1 MSDYK
6 ELYPLDI
13 SPQGD
18 TVKEAVLKNRD
29 EIKNLGK
36 EIGLMSS
43 GGGSGFRNRVL
54 AGKTSNGQFNYL
66 TGNGLSI
73 TIDGSTVPVLV
84 TFANGFN
91 DKGAIDYLSTI
102 TTKVSAWSVP
112 SYNTS
117 YLYVERSNLGGLS
130 YDSTTIKPVSSNTI
144 PIEATTGACY
154 YNTLEQ
160 KMYKYNG
167 VEWQAKQIVFVASV
181 TTNGTDVETI
191 AYWES
196 DDNSFIP
203 KHSITTDM
211 YKAQS
216 VDTSALSDNSVTADK
231 LSDNSVT
238 ADKLSDNSVTADKL
252 SDNSVTA
259 DKLADDVSTIINN
272 VLDKAWPVGAI
283 YTSTVPT
290 NPNTLFGFGM
300 WEYIEQGRVLL
311 SQGSSYP
318 VGSTGGSATHTL
330 SVSEIP
336 SHNHESTTSS
346 EGGHTHDGTT
356 SSNGNHSH
364 TVPLGDGSNDKIRKL
379 SSSGSD
385 AKTPITTSTTGYHDH
400 TFTTSSNGT
409 HTHTISI
416 SNTGSGAAH
425 NNMQPY
431 LSVYM
436 WERTA

>member
-1 MSDYK
+1 M
-6 ELYPLDI
+6 
-13 SPQGD
+13 
-18 TVKEAVLKNRD
+18 
-29 EIKNLGK
+29 
-36 EIGLMSS
+36 
-43 GGGSGFRNRVL
+43 
-54 AGKTSNGQFNYL
+54 
-66 TGNGLSI
+66 
-73 TIDGSTVPVLV
+73 
-84 TFANGFN
+84 
-91 DKGAIDYLSTI
+91 
-102 TTKVSAWSVP
+102 
-112 SYNTS
+112 
-117 YLYVERSNLGGLS
+117 
-130 YDSTTIKPVSSNTI
+130 
-144 PIEATTGACY
+144 
-154 YNTLEQ
+154 
-160 KMYKYNG
+160 
-167 VEWQAKQIVFVASV
+167 
-181 TTNGTDVETI
+181 
-191 AYWES
+191 
-196 DDNSFIP
+196 
-203 KHSITTDM
+203 
-211 YKAQS
+211 
-216 VDTSALSDNSVTADK
+216 
-231 LSDNSVT
+231 
-238 ADKLSDNSVTADKL
+238 
-252 SDNSVTA
+252 
-259 DKLADDVSTIINN
+259 
-272 VLDKAWPVGAI
+272 LDKAWPVGAI

>member
-29 EIKNLGK
+29 EIKNIGK

-91 DKGAIDYLSTI
+91 DKGAIDYLATI

-117 YLYVERSNLGGLS
+117 YLYIERSNQGGLS
-130 YDSTTIKPVSSNTI
+130 YDSTTIKPVSNKI

-160 KMYKYNG
+160 KMYKYSG
-167 VEWQAKQIVFVASV
+167 LEWQAKQIVFVASV

-238 ADKLSDNSVTADKL
+238 ADKLGEDVTK
-252 SDNSVTA
+252 V
-259 DKLADDVSTIINN
+259 INN

-290 NPNTLFGFGM
+290 NPNTLFGFGK

-311 SQGSSYP
+311 SQGSSYAA
-318 VGSTGGSATHTL
+318 GSTGGEKEHTITAA
-330 SVSEIP
+330 EMP
-336 SHNHESTTSS
+336 AHNHYSNTESS
-346 EGGHTHDGTT
+346 GGHNHTGRTGT
-356 SSNGNHSH
+356 SGWHGHALWSGNGGSGGGYFSQGQRYSNNTYKMNDVDWSGNHE
-364 TVPLGDGSNDKIRKL
+364 
-379 SSSGSD
+379 
-385 AKTPITTSTTGYHDH
+385 HD
-400 TFTTSSNGT
+400 FTTNQGGE
-409 HTHTISI
+409 HTHPIKTDG
-416 SNTGSGAAH
+416 GSQPH

>member
-6 ELYPLDI
+6 ELYPLDT

-29 EIKNLGK
+29 EIKNIGA

-54 AGKTSNGQFNYL
+54 SGKTSNGQFNYL

-73 TIDGSTVPVLV
+73 TIDGSNVPVVV

-112 SYNTS
+112 SHNTS
-117 YLYVERSNLGGLS
+117 YLYIERSSQGGLS
-130 YDSTTIKPVSSNTI
+130 YDSTTIKPVSTTI
-144 PIEATTGACY
+144 PIKATTGACY

-167 VEWQAKQIVFVASV
+167 LEWQDKQIVFVASV
-181 TTNGTDVETI
+181 TTSGTDVETI

-231 LSDNSVT
+231 LSNNSVT
-238 ADKLSDNSVTADKL
+238 ADKLGADVTE
-252 SDNSVTA
+252 V
-259 DKLADDVSTIINN
+259 INN

-290 NPNTLFGFGM
+290 NPNTLFGLGE
-300 WEYIEQGRVLL
+300 WKYIDQGRVLL
-311 SQGSSYP
+311 SQGSSYAA
-318 VGSTGGSATHTL
+318 GSTGGEDRHTL
-330 SVSEIP
+330 TTAEMP
-336 SHNHESTTSS
+336 SHNHASTTSS
-346 EGGHTHDGTT
+346 EGGHTHTGTT

-364 TVPLGDGSNDKIRKL
+364 SIPLSAGKTGSSTKFQFGLDN
-379 SSSGSD
+379 G
-385 AKTPITTSTTGYHDH
+385 TNTTTSTGGDHNH
-400 TFTTSSNGT
+400 TFTTSADGT
-409 HTHTISI
+409 HTHTISV
-416 SNTGSGAAH
+416 SNTGGGSAH

-436 WERTA
+436 WKRTA

>member
-29 EIKNLGK
+29 EIKNIGK

-91 DKGAIDYLSTI
+91 DKGAIDYLATI

-167 VEWQAKQIVFVASV
+167 VEWQDKQIVFVASV

-211 YKAQS
+211 YKEQS
-216 VDTSALSDNSVTADK
+216 VDTSALGDNSVTADK

-252 SDNSVTA
+252 GEDVTA
-259 DKLADDVSTIINN
+259 VINN

-311 SQGSSYP
+311 SQGSSYAA
-318 VGSTGGSATHTL
+318 GSTGGEALHTL
-330 SVSEIP
+330 TTDEIP
-336 SHNHESTTSS
+336 SHNHASTTSS
-346 EGGHTHDGTT
+346 EGGHTHTGTT

-364 TVPLGDGSNDKIRKL
+364 TIPLSNGANGSGARYPNY
-379 SSSGSD
+379 SSDLMG
-385 AKTPITTSTTGYHDH
+385 PITTSTTGAHNH
-400 TFTTSSNGT
+400 TFTTSSDGT

-416 SNTGSGAAH
+416 SNTGGGSAH

-436 WERTA
+436 WKRTE